1 MKETLKL
8 RKPLTIN
15 GKKVKELTYDFEEI
29 DGNLWDEAAQRS
41 NKSDRNYN
49 IAMYDYIFHKNLF
62 YAAVIAVNP
71 EISWEDLDRIT
82 GFDIQSVAN
91 TGLFFYHK
99 YFGGIRPRDLRKRY
113 REYSKAFYTSVRE
126 LRRMTVSEF
135 LKEYQEAAEEQARE
149 NEELQKK
156 IKRRK

>member
-71 EISWEDLDRIT
+71 KISWEDLDRIT

-91 TGLFFYHK
+91 TGLFLSQILRRNPTSRPPKKIPRVQQSILHL
-99 YFGGIRPRDLRKRY
+99 RPRTPTDDRIGVPKRIPGG
-113 REYSKAFYTSVRE
+113 S
-126 LRRMTVSEF
+126 
-135 LKEYQEAAEEQARE
+135 
-149 NEELQKK
+149 
-156 IKRRK
+156 

>member
-29 DGNLWDEAAQRS
+29 DGNLWDEAVQRS

-91 TGLFFYHK
+91 TGLFF
-99 YFGGIRPRDLRKRY
+99 ITNTSEESDLETSERDTESTAKH
-113 REYSKAFYTSVRE
+113 STHP
-126 LRRMTVSEF
+126 SE
-135 LKEYQEAAEEQARE
+135 
-149 NEELQKK
+149 NSDG
-156 IKRRK
+156 